1 MSKNEFDELLL
12 KKLRE
17 ADFEY
22 NPAGWEKLS
31 QLLPPVSDAAAGDSS
46 FDALLVNKLDTEEL
60 EYKAEHWEQLAGML
74 PPALAP
80 VADQPTL
87 IPAGKRR
94 WALAAGIAAALVLAV
109 GSAVFFSQMNHTD
122 TAENNQPQ
130 VATNTK
136 TATNATAP
144 QSQQSTG
151 QTAIVQSIQPTATP
165 NNINNQAN
173 IQANKTNNIA
183 AQNNQQAHNNTTQN
197 SFFNTNLNPV
207 VPQVLPQQPQNIARN
222 EPSPQPTIVVPQP
235 NPVVD
240 NPVYHE
246 PTPAPGV
253 ATPVYAYNE
262 VSDASA
268 FYEGNANTK
277 RNAKTSIS
285 LGGGV
290 NYGNLNA
297 GYTAGITVRR
307 KVAGDFFVD
316 GTVAMMYNNNASN
329 VAVNNGPSLADAN
342 TAARPSSFNET
353 PLASPA
359 LDPIQKLYYVQFNP
373 SIGYQ
378 VEKHVALS
386 VGGDFQQMLN
396 KKEEIVQPESNNS
409 KVFPNFDVGLTT
421 KSEFSITPN
430 IQAGLMYREGLN
442 NLLKNDGSKYVNRR
456 YVQVQFK
463 YNIPVN

>member
-1 MSKNEFDELLL
+1 MSKNEFDALLL

-31 QLLPPVSDAAAGDSS
+31 QLLPPVSDAIAGDSS
-46 FDALLVNKLDTEEL
+46 FDASLINKLNTEEL

-80 VADQPTL
+80 FADQQPTF
-87 IPAGKRR
+87 IPGGKKR
-94 WALAAGIAAALVLAV
+94 WGLAAGIAAALVLAV
-109 GSAVFFSQMNHTD
+109 GSVLFFSQMNRTG
-122 TAENNQPQ
+122 TTENNQPQ
-130 VATNTK
+130 IANNTNPALNTTVRPTQSNIQQTT
-136 TATNATAP
+136 TAQP
-144 QSQQSTG
+144 
-151 QTAIVQSIQPTATP
+151 IQPQVMPHSINGQAT
-165 NNINNQAN
+165 Q
-173 IQANKTNNIA
+173 TNNIA
-183 AQNNQQAHNNTTQN
+183 AHNNQAANNHTQN
-197 SFFNTNLNPV
+197 SFFNNNLNPV
-207 VPQVLPQQPQNIARN
+207 VPAVAPQQPQDIAHN
-222 EPSPQPTIVVPQP
+222 EVAPQPAVVAPQPTNDIE
-235 NPVVD
+235 NSL
-240 NPVYHE
+240 YRKHA
-246 PTPAPGV
+246 PAPGV
-253 ATPVYAYNE
+253 ASPVYAYNE

-277 RNAKTSIS
+277 HNPKTSIS

-290 NYGNLNA
+290 NYGNLNT

-329 VAVNNGPSLADAN
+329 VAVNNGPSLTDPN
-342 TAARPSSFNET
+342 TATRPASFNET

-396 KKEEIVQPESNNS
+396 KKEEIVQPQSNNS
-409 KVFPNFDVGLTT
+409 KLFPNFDVGLTT